1 MAPPSHAAISLGGA
15 RSATRG
21 RMVLER
27 VRSFEANQKLALAP
41 MERVGLG
48 FSRTGWARVLN
59 AWFGAC
65 RFLVAPEIK
74 EQL

>member
-1 MAPPSHAAISLGGA
+1 
-15 RSATRG
+15 
-21 RMVLER
+21 MVLDR
-27 VRSFEANQKLALAP
+27 VQSFETNQKLALAL

-48 FSRTGWARVLN
+48 FSLRG
-59 AWFGAC
+59 FGAC

>member
-21 RMVLER
+21 RMVRER

-41 MERVGLG
+41 MERVRLG
-48 FSRTGWARVLN
+48 FSTRG
-59 AWFGAC
+59 FGAC

-74 EQL
+74 EQ